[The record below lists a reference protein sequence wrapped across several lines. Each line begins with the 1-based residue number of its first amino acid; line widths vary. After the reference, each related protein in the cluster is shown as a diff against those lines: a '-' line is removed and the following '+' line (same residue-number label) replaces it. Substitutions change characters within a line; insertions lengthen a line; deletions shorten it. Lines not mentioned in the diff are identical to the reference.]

1 MCALRREKKR
11 SMFSFTGGA
20 LEGMQVDAASKQEA
34 SGGRK
39 TLSNFPDS
47 NVLIEG
53 LFSDI

>member
-1 MCALRREKKR
+1 
-11 SMFSFTGGA
+11 MFSFTGGA

-47 NVLIEG
+47 VVLIEG